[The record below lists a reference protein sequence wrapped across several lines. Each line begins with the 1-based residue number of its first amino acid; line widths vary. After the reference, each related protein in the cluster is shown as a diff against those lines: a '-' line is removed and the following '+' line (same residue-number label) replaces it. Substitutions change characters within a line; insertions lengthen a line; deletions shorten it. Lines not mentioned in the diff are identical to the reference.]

1 VRPIHIAHLDKARPV
16 LVLTRELVIP
26 ERTQITVAPVTPM
39 ARGLS
44 VEIPV
49 GQPNGLDHDSV
60 VNCDNIVTIPKTTLG
75 ELIGYLLPAQ
85 EAGLTATIHAA
96 FDLEP

>member
-1 VRPIHIAHLDKARPV
+1 MRPIHIAHLDKARPV

-26 ERTQITVAPVTPM
+26 ERTQITVAPVTST

-49 GQPNGLDHDSV
+49 GQANGLGQDSV

-75 ELIGYLLPAQ
+75 ERIGYLLPAQ
-85 EAGLTATIHAA
+85 EPALTAAIRAA
-96 FDLEP
+96 FDLE

>member
-1 VRPIHIAHLDKARPV
+1 VRPIHIARLDKARPV

-26 ERTQITVAPVTPM
+26 ERTQVTVVPVTST

-49 GQPNGLDHDSV
+49 GQSNGLGHDCV

-75 ELIGYLLPAQ
+75 ERIGYLLPAQ
-85 EAGLTATIHAA
+85 EAALTAAIRAA
-96 FDLEP
+96 FDLE

>member
-1 VRPIHIAHLDKARPV
+1 MAHLDKARPV

-26 ERTQITVAPVTPM
+26 QRTQVTVAPVTSA

-49 GQPNGLDHDSV
+49 GQANGLGHDSV
-60 VNCDNIVTIPKTTLG
+60 VNCDNIVTIPKAALG
-75 ELIGYLLPAQ
+75 ERIGYLLPAQ
-85 EAGLTATIHAA
+85 EVALTAAIHAA
-96 FDLEP
+96 FDLE

>member
-26 ERTQITVAPVTPM
+26 ERTQITVAPVTST

-49 GQPNGLDHDSV
+49 GQANGLGQDSV

-75 ELIGYLLPAQ
+75 ERIGYLLPAQ
-85 EAGLTATIHAA
+85 EPALTAAIRAA
-96 FDLEP
+96 FDLE

>member
-16 LVLTRELVIP
+16 LVLTREMVIP
-26 ERTQITVAPVTPM
+26 QRMQVTVAPVTST

-49 GQPNGLDHDSV
+49 GRANGLGHDSV
-60 VNCDNIVTIPKTTLG
+60 VNCDNIVTIPKAALG
-75 ELIGYLLPAQ
+75 EPIGYLLPRQ
-85 EAGLTATIHAA
+85 EAALTAAIRAA
-96 FDLEP
+96 FDLE

>member
-1 VRPIHIAHLDKARPV
+1 MRPIHIAHLDKARPV

-26 ERTQITVAPVTPM
+26 QRTQVTVAPVTST

-49 GQPNGLDHDSV
+49 GQANGLSHDSV
-60 VNCDNIVTIPKTTLG
+60 VNCDNIVTISKTALG
-75 ELIGYLLPAQ
+75 ELIGYLLPTQ
-85 EAGLTATIHAA
+85 ETALTAAINAA
-96 FDLEP
+96 FDLE

>member
-1 VRPIHIAHLDKARPV
+1 VRPIHIARLDKARPV

-26 ERTQITVAPVTPM
+26 ERTQITVAPVTST

-49 GQPNGLDHDSV
+49 GQANGLGHDSV
-60 VNCDNIVTIPKTTLG
+60 VNYDNIVTIPKTTLG
-75 ELIGYLLPAQ
+75 ERIGYLLPAQ
-85 EAGLTATIHAA
+85 EAALTAAIRAA
-96 FDLEP
+96 FDLE

>member
-16 LVLTRELVIP
+16 LVLTREMVIP
-26 ERTQITVAPVTPM
+26 QRTQVTVAPVTST

-49 GQPNGLDHDSV
+49 GAANGLGHDSV
-60 VNCDNIVTIPKTTLG
+60 VNCDNIVTIPKTALG
-75 ELIGYLLPAQ
+75 DRIGYLLPTQ
-85 EAGLTATIHAA
+85 ETALTAAIHAA
-96 FDLEP
+96 FDLE